1 VLEVKAQ
8 YPMNIPDFFSN
19 GKYSKP
25 FLTVGFLL
33 IIHNILTLYFHQ
45 PQGYVVDI
53 YSVLPLSFYGASI
66 LCYLI
71 SSLVLLSDQGIMR
84 KIGILLL
91 VLNHLTILSIPC
103 MLGYYSMGRA
113 DDMSYI
119 GEYVHISK
127 TGAIDGWDIYPG
139 SLILGA
145 ALSIVPGLLA
155 NGAAFV
161 MPVVFSFI
169 FIGGLCLCCRLF
181 LKEERLV
188 NIAVLSSFI
197 FYLGPYNFLNVPHAL
212 FFAYMPLFI
221 FILSWYI
228 KKPDFAT
235 AALVLIP
242 TVLVP
247 FMHPF
252 IVLFAFALLLVLILF
267 GRMLNRFIQGNY
279 WRATRPLVV
288 LFTGFFSWFIYCDT
302 LLGSFRISY
311 RSYLQRTTEPVL
323 LQTADK
329 LARINVDLFKMT
341 KLLFVYYS
349 RYFIPLII
357 ISIAFILVYLKRDKI
372 SQFLKSRMHLFLIF
386 YIMFLIA
393 EVVLF
398 LNPMFAHQP
407 DRMANLNFMV
417 YAQVPLFV
425 LALSVVFAKSKY
437 FNRQTVLLLIL
448 LTGTWGLSLFGT
460 FDSPHIFRT
469 NVALTYN
476 EVEGME
482 WFFEARDSENIIAPV
497 SSIRRFHALFDDGGS
512 DNGISIPDHFGYD
525 SSHRSF
531 AGTNLEYDQQAYVI
545 LLTLDE
551 LLYQEVPGY
560 VEIGRY
566 TATDYVLFRND
577 PSVSVKI
584 YDDRNIEIFNVRG
597 TRG

>member
-1 VLEVKAQ
+1 
-8 YPMNIPDFFSN
+8 MNIPDFFSN

-25 FLTVGFLL
+25 LLTIGFLL
-33 IIHNILTLYFHQ
+33 IVHNFLTLYFHQ

-53 YSVLPLSFYGASI
+53 YSVLPFSFYGASI

-71 SSLVLLSDQGIMR
+71 SSVVLLSDQGIIR
-84 KIGILLL
+84 KAGILLL

-145 ALSIVPGLLA
+145 VLSIVSGLPA

-181 LKEERLV
+181 LKEEKLV
-188 NIAVLSSFI
+188 SIAVLSSFI
-197 FYLGPYNFLNVPHAL
+197 LYLGPYNFLNVPHAL

-221 FILSWYI
+221 FILSRYI
-228 KKPDFAT
+228 KRPSFAT
-235 AALVLIP
+235 AALVIIP
-242 TVLVP
+242 TALVP

-252 IVLFAFALLLVLILF
+252 IALFVFALLLILVLF
-267 GRMLNRFIQGNY
+267 GRVLNRFIQGNY
-279 WRATRPLVV
+279 WRANRPLVV
-288 LFTGFFSWFIYCDT
+288 LYTGFFTWFIYSDR
-302 LLGSFRISY
+302 LLDNFEKSY
-311 RSYLQRTTEPVL
+311 RSYLQETAEPVL
-323 LQTADK
+323 TETVDK

-341 KLLFVYYS
+341 KLLFVYYG
-349 RYFIPLII
+349 RYIIPLII
-357 ISIAFILVYLKRDKI
+357 IGIALVLVYLKRDKI
-372 SQFLKSRMHLFLIF
+372 SQFFKNRMHFFLIF
-386 YIMFLIA
+386 YIMFLVA
-393 EVVLF
+393 EAVLF
-398 LNPMFAHQP
+398 LNPMFSHQP
-407 DRMANLNFMV
+407 DRMTNLNFMV
-417 YAQVPLFV
+417 YAQAPLFV

-448 LTGTWGLSLFGT
+448 LTGTWSLSLFGT
-460 FDSPHIFRT
+460 FDSPNNFRP

-482 WFFEARDSENIIAPV
+482 WFYEVRVSENIIIPL
-497 SSIRRFHALFDDGGS
+497 SQIGRFHALFDDGGS
-512 DNGISIPDHFGYD
+512 DNRILTPDHFGYD
-525 SSHRSF
+525 SSRRSF
-531 AGTNLEYDQQAYVI
+531 ADMNLESGQQRYVA
-545 LLTLDE
+545 LLTRDE

-560 VEIGRY
+560 MEVGRY
-566 TATDYVLFRND
+566 TAGDYARFRND
-577 PSVSVKI
+577 RSVDIKI
-584 YDDRNIEIFNVRG
+584 YDNLNIELYSISKV
-597 TRG
+597 

>member
-1 VLEVKAQ
+1 
-8 YPMNIPDFFSN
+8 M
-19 GKYSKP
+19 
-25 FLTVGFLL
+25 FLTIGFLL
-33 IIHNILTLYFHQ
+33 IVHNFITLYFHQ

-53 YSVLPLSFYGASI
+53 YSALPLSFYGASI

-71 SSLVLLSDQGIMR
+71 SSVVLLSDRGIIR
-84 KIGILLL
+84 KAGILLL

-145 ALSIVPGLLA
+145 ALSIVSGLPA

-169 FIGGLCLCCRLF
+169 FIGGLFLCCRLF
-181 LKEERLV
+181 LEEEKLV
-188 NIAVLSSFI
+188 SIALLSSFI
-197 FYLGPYNFLNVPHAL
+197 LYLGPYNFLNVPHAL

-228 KKPDFAT
+228 KRPKFTT
-235 AALVLIP
+235 AALVIIP

-252 IVLFAFALLLVLILF
+252 IVLFVVALLLVLVLF
-267 GRMLNRFIQGNY
+267 GGILNRLIHGDY

-288 LFTGFFSWFIYCDT
+288 LITGFFSWFIYCGT
-302 LLGSFRISY
+302 LLGSFRVSY

-323 LQTADK
+323 LETADK

-357 ISIAFILVYLKRDKI
+357 ISIALILVYLKRDKI
-372 SQFLKSRMHLFLIF
+372 SQFLKSRTHFFLIF
-386 YIMFLIA
+386 YIMFLVA
-393 EVVLF
+393 EAVLF
-398 LNPMFAHQP
+398 LNPMFSHQP
-407 DRMANLNFMV
+407 DRLTNLNFLV

-425 LALSVVFAKSKY
+425 LALSVVFAKSKF
-437 FNRQTVLLLIL
+437 FNRQTIILLLL
-448 LTGTWGLSLFGT
+448 LTGTWGLGLFGT
-460 FDSPHIFRT
+460 FDSPNIFRT

-482 WFFEARDSENIIAPV
+482 WFYEARDSENIIVPL
-497 SSIRRFHALFDDGGS
+497 SQIGRFHTLFDDGGS
-512 DNGISIPDHFGYD
+512 DNYIPVADHFGYD

-531 AGTNLEYDQQAYVI
+531 ADINLEYNQQSYVV

-551 LLYQEVPGY
+551 FLYQEVPGY
-560 VEIGRY
+560 VEVGRY
-566 TATDYVLFRND
+566 TAGDYARFRND
-577 PSVSVKI
+577 QSIDVKA
-584 YDDRNIEIFNVRG
+584 YDNLNIEVYI
-597 TRG
+597 TK

>member
-1 VLEVKAQ
+1 
-8 YPMNIPDFFSN
+8 MNIPDLFSD

-25 FLTVGFLL
+25 LLTVGFLL
-33 IIHNILTLYFHQ
+33 IVHNFLTLYFHH

-71 SSLVLLSDQGIMR
+71 SSFISLSDQGLVR
-84 KIGILLL
+84 KFGILLL
-91 VLNHLTILSIPC
+91 VLNHLTILSIPY

-119 GEYVHISK
+119 GEYVQISK
-127 TGAIDGWDIYPG
+127 TGAIDGWNIYPG

-145 ALSIVPGLLA
+145 ALSIVSGLSA

-161 MPVVFSFI
+161 MPVVFSFVL
-169 FIGGLCLCCRLF
+169 IGGLYLCCRFF
-181 LKEERLV
+181 LKDKMLL

-221 FILSWYI
+221 FILSGYI
-228 KKPDFAT
+228 KNSNFANT
-235 AALVLIP
+235 ILVLIP
-242 TVLVP
+242 IILVP

-252 IVLFAFALLLVLILF
+252 ITLFVFALLLVLVLL
-267 GRMLNRFIQGNY
+267 GSVLKRFIQGDY
-279 WRATRPLVV
+279 RCATRPLLV
-288 LFTGFFSWFIYCDT
+288 LLTGFFSWFIYCDA

-323 LQTADK
+323 LKTANK

-357 ISIAFILVYLKRDKI
+357 IGVALALVYLKRDTI
-372 SQFLKSRMHLFLIF
+372 SQFLKNRMHFFLIF
-386 YIMFLIA
+386 YIMFLAA
-393 EVVLF
+393 EAVLF

-425 LALSVVFAKSKY
+425 LALSVVFAKSKF
-437 FNRQTVLLLIL
+437 FNRQTIVLLIL
-448 LTGTWGLSLFGT
+448 LTSTWGLSLFGT
-460 FDSPHIFRT
+460 FDSPNIFST

-482 WFFEARDSENIIAPV
+482 WFYEARESENIIVPL
-497 SSIRRFHALFDDGGS
+497 SQTGRFHALFNNGGS
-512 DNGISIPDHFGYD
+512 DNRIRISDHFGYD
-525 SSHRSF
+525 SSSRTF
-531 AGTNLEYDQQAYVI
+531 AEINLEYDQQSYVV

-560 VEIGRY
+560 MEVGRY
-566 TATDYVLFRND
+566 TAGDYARFRSD
-577 PSVSVKI
+577 QSVSVKI
-584 YDDRNIEIFNVRG
+584 YDNHNIELFNIGVAKEDDY
-597 TRG
+597 TFL